1 MSSRVLMMV
10 LIPYWDDRS
19 SVTHCTLL
27 MSFLFSPLLS
37 LSSEELGVK
46 LFAPLQYRCYHAQA
60 HRSQQT
66 SSQRAPTHPPST
78 TICRFEC
85 SIPGMRAPPHPLR
98 REKGCSPRI
107 IAVTAGISQAKEDA
121 QQQFC
126 CALATACWNGRG
138 QKLQGL
144 KGFIEQN
151 EAQRDS

>member
-60 HRSQQT
+60 HRS
-66 SSQRAPTHPPST
+66 
-78 TICRFEC
+78 
-85 SIPGMRAPPHPLR
+85 
-98 REKGCSPRI
+98 
-107 IAVTAGISQAKEDA
+107 
-121 QQQFC
+121 
-126 CALATACWNGRG
+126 
-138 QKLQGL
+138 
-144 KGFIEQN
+144 
-151 EAQRDS
+151 